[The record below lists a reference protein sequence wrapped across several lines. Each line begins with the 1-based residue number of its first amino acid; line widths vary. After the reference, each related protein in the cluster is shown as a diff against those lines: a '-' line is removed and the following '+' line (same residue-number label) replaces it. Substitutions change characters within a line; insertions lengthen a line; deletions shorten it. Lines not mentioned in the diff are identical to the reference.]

1 MRVNNMPIQYTLDD
15 KLTIRYLG
23 ENDTLEFFERY
34 VLPTLSP
41 KPTNYSYITEEV
53 AQSLQAPT
61 LADFKSAKIDEINN
75 ETSAAI
81 LYGFDYIVNEQI
93 LHISYDR
100 DDQQNF
106 SDMAEVIGLVRLG
119 LPIPLDSTIEW
130 NGWKII
136 KGSGGSIVS
145 KQLVKIPLTHDE
157 FLQLYLTALAFK
169 NEQMAEGTRRKK
181 AVNNAKTIEELK
193 DI

>member
-1 MRVNNMPIQYTLDD
+1 MPIQYTNEDGKIVILHMASGLDNVD
-15 KLTIRYLG
+15 S
-23 ENDTLEFFERY
+23 FEKY
-34 VLPTLSP
+34 VLPTLNP

-61 LADFKSAKIDEINN
+61 LADFKSIKIDEINN

-81 LYGFDYIVNEQI
+81 LYGFDYTVNEQV

-100 DDQQNF
+100 NDQQNF
-106 SDMAEVIGLVRLG
+106 SDMAETIGLVKLG
-119 LPIPLDSTIEW
+119 IPVPLDSTIEW
-130 NGWKII
+130 NGWKLI

-157 FLQLYLTALAFK
+157 FLQLFLTALAFK
-169 NEQMAEGTRRKK
+169 NEQMAKGTRRKE
-181 AVNNAKTIEELK
+181 AVNNAKTVEELK

>member
-1 MRVNNMPIQYTLDD
+1 MPIQYINNEGKPTVYHMVKSLDNIESFE
-15 KLTIRYLG
+15 KL
-23 ENDTLEFFERY
+23 
-34 VLPTLSP
+34 VLPFLTP
-41 KPTNYSYITEEV
+41 KPINYSYITEEV

-75 ETSAAI
+75 ETSVAI
-81 LYGFDYIVNEQI
+81 LYGFDYTVNEQV

-106 SDMAEVIGLVRLG
+106 SDMAETIGLVKLG
-119 LPIPLDSTIEW
+119 LPVPLDSTIEW
-130 NGWKII
+130 NGWKLI

-157 FLQLYLTALAFK
+157 FLQLFLTALAFK
-169 NEQMAEGTRRKK
+169 NEQMAKGTRRKE
-181 AVNNAKTIEELK
+181 AVNNAKTVEELK

>member
-1 MRVNNMPIQYTLDD
+1 MPIQYTLDD

-61 LADFKSAKIDEINN
+61 LADFKSAKIDELNN
-75 ETSAAI
+75 ETSVAI
-81 LYGFDYIVNEQI
+81 LYGFDYTVNEQV

-106 SDMAEVIGLVRLG
+106 SDMAETIGLVKLG
-119 LPIPLDSTIEW
+119 LPVPLDSTIEW
-130 NGWKII
+130 NGWKLI

-157 FLQLYLTALAFK
+157 FLQLFLTALAFK
-169 NEQMAEGTRRKK
+169 NEQMAKGTRRKE
-181 AVNNAKTIEELK
+181 AVNNAKTVEELK